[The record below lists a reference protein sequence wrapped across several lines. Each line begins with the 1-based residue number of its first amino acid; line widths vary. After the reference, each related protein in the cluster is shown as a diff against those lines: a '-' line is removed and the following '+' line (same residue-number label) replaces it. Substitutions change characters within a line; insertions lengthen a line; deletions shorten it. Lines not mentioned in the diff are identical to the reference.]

1 MQAKT
6 PQGSHIFE
14 RISINIDKYLL
25 QQMNK
30 DYVQKTIYP
39 LLLVL
44 AFLTSCNGQTQ
55 TQPPTETPSPTE
67 NQRVTKTTHI
77 GQPKLINTQ
86 GTQAN
91 NNVHCGLQDKAG
103 NLWFGTTGSGVYRY
117 DGKLFYNYTTKDGLI
132 SDNVWSILEDKSGNI
147 WFGTTEGICRYD
159 GKNISSVPI
168 PFFVRPVIY
177 DNAYYTKW
185 STKNTV
191 WSMLQDKTG
200 IIWFGTGD
208 GVYRYDG
215 ISFSCLLAN
224 YGIINN
230 DSLHLKVV
238 ADIVEDKNGIIWF
251 FSGILPGD
259 EGICRFDGKKI
270 ERIKPMKYGWNRNA
284 LESSSGNLLV
294 ATRHYGIWASNGN
307 SFTAYAQPKDLINMS
322 LNYILEDKVGNL
334 WIASDY
340 GKDSGDTLGGLWH
353 SSISSS
359 NPTGKTFT
367 KIFNKAVYFVLEDKD
382 SNIWFSTTSMG
393 LYRYNR
399 KTLTKFSE

>member
-1 MQAKT
+1 MK
-6 PQGSHIFE
+6 
-14 RISINIDKYLL
+14 
-25 QQMNK
+25 K
-30 DYVQKTIYP
+30 DYVQITIYP
-39 LLLVL
+39 LLLTL
-44 AFLTSCNGQTQ
+44 AFLTSCNGQTKTQSQ
-55 TQPPTETPSPTE
+55 TEI
-67 NQRVTKTTHI
+67 QRVIKTTHI

-86 GTQAN
+86 GSPAN
-91 NNVHCGLQDKAG
+91 NNIHCGLQDKAG

-132 SDNVWSILEDKSGNI
+132 SNNVWSIMEDKSGNI

-159 GKNISSVPI
+159 GKSIAPVPI
-168 PFFVRPVIY
+168 PFFIRPLIY
-177 DNAYYTKW
+177 NNAYYTKW

-200 IIWFGTGD
+200 KIWFGTGD

-215 ISFSCLLAN
+215 TGFSRLLSNDGISN
-224 YGIINN
+224 K

-238 ADIVEDKNGIIWF
+238 ADIVEDKNGILWF
-251 FSGILPGD
+251 FSGILPGN

-270 ERIKPMKYGWNRNA
+270 ERIKPRENGWNRNA
-284 LESSSGNLLV
+284 LESRSGNLIV
-294 ATRHYGIWASNGN
+294 ATRHYGIWVSNGN
-307 SFTAYAQPKDLINMS
+307 SFTDYAQPKDLINVS
-322 LNYILEDKVGNL
+322 LNYILEDKAGNL
-334 WIASDY
+334 WVASDY
-340 GKDSGDTLGGLWH
+340 GIDSGDTLGGLWH

-382 SNIWFSTTSMG
+382 SNIWFSTTNMG
-393 LYRYNR
+393 LYRHNR